1 VSKTVIVWTCAH
13 ADPSVPNDR
22 FTWLGNLIYDI
33 RPDYCVDLGDGADM
47 RSLNSFDSGK
57 PSNVVS
63 QNYEKDIES
72 YNDAQER
79 IRWKI
84 RKNKVKMP
92 AFYGFEGNH
101 EHRIKK
107 AIEHDPRLKGD
118 KYGISFNH
126 LDTSRWFNEYHEY
139 SNGAPDIHPYDGVSY
154 AHFIASGNYGTA
166 MAGEHH
172 AYNLLKKRF
181 RSTTVGHSHK
191 LDVNFQEGPRAIGL
205 VAGCFKGADETWAG
219 QANDSWSPGVV
230 IKRGVEDGWY
240 DFQWISLEQL
250 EREYNDSRT

>member
-1 VSKTVIVWTCAH
+1 MSKTAVVFTCSH

-22 FTWLGNLIYDI
+22 FTWLGNLIYDV
-33 RPDYCVDLGDGADM
+33 RPDYVVDLGDGADM
-47 RSLNSFDSGK
+47 RSLNSFDSSK
-57 PSNVVS
+57 PGAIIS

-84 RKNKVKMP
+84 KKNKVKRP

-101 EHRIKK
+101 EHRIRK
-107 AIEHDPRLKGD
+107 AIDHDPRLHGD
-118 KYGISFNH
+118 KYGISFKH
-126 LDTSRWFNEYHEY
+126 LETDKWFDEYWPY
-139 SNGAPDIHPYDGVSY
+139 KNGAPDIHAYDGVHY

-172 AYNLLKKRF
+172 AYNLLKKRL

-191 LDVNFQEGPRAIGL
+191 LDIDFKPSPKAIGL
-205 VAGCFKGADETWAG
+205 VAGCFKGADESWAG
-219 QANDSWSPGVV
+219 QANDDWVSGVV
-230 IKRGVEDGWY
+230 IKRNVDDGWY
-240 DFQWISLEQL
+240 DFQWVSLDQL
-250 EREYNDSRT
+250 EKEYA

>member
-1 VSKTVIVWTCAH
+1 
-13 ADPSVPNDR
+13 
-22 FTWLGNLIYDI
+22 
-33 RPDYCVDLGDGADM
+33 M

-84 RKNKVKMP
+84 RKNKVRMP

-139 SNGAPDIHPYDGVSY
+139 SNGAPDIYAYDGISY

-191 LDVNFQEGPRAIGL
+191 LDIDFKPNPRAIGL
-205 VAGCFKGADETWAG
+205 VAGCFKGADESWAG
-219 QANDSWSPGVV
+219 QANDDWQSGVV